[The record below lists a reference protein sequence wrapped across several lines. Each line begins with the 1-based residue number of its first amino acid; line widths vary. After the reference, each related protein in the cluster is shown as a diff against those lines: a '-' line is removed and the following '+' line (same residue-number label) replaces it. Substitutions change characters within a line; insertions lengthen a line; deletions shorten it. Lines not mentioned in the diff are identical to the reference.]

1 MNDGVA
7 DGDGL
12 VVPCPTGPR
21 AAKALIDAKKLHGK
35 VCKLGPLSEGS
46 SIYGDLLEV
55 YSGSGDDGDA
65 AKLLEEVPYRTSA
78 SWRAITAGLLSR
90 GKKQSA
96 LVFFL
101 RTLEEFQDPGGAA
114 PIAGVLRAFSAGDWD
129 FVPQIHGRLVRSGLS
144 ANPAFGNP
152 LIDLYSKRGLVGAA
166 FCVFEE
172 LSSPDIVTWVAMLS
186 GFSQS
191 GLGGEALQ
199 LFRQMLRSGACPTP
213 YVFSSALS
221 ACARAGEKLFAGGEQ
236 LHGQACKW
244 GFSEETFV
252 GNALISLYAQE
263 GDMAAAGKVFDG
275 MPHHDGVTFNSL
287 ISAHAQEGNT
297 LETFFFFREMQS
309 AGLKP
314 DSVTVAGL
322 CGGCAAAGD
331 VPRGAQLHCYALK
344 AGLFSDII
352 IEGSLLDLYV
362 KCGDVAA
369 AGKLFSSSAGE
380 DNVVLWNLML
390 VAYGQ
395 EGDLRRS
402 FDLFRR
408 MQTVG
413 TVPNQYTFPSL
424 LRTCTAA
431 GAMDLGEQV
440 HALVLKAGFE
450 PNGYVCSVLVDMY
463 AKSGQL
469 AAARGIL
476 ERAAPPPDLAAWTS
490 MVAGYSQH
498 GLFSEALGAFSAM
511 QRSGIRPDH
520 VGLAGAIT
528 ACAGILAVRRGLQVH
543 AQACVAGFSGD
554 LSVGNALISF
564 YAKSGRASDA
574 VAAFFSVAGKDE
586 VSWNALIAGLAQSGH
601 CEEALQAF
609 AGMCRSGW
617 GANPIACGS
626 AAGAAADIADVKR
639 GRQIHGRMVRAGCD
653 GRVEAGNVL
662 VTLYAK
668 CGSIEEAEM
677 AFSAMA
683 ERNEISWNAMI
694 AGYSQHGRGAAAL
707 ELFER
712 MKKEGLRPNHA
723 TFAGVLAA
731 CSHAGLVEEGI
742 AHFRSMAAPHGVL
755 PRAEHY
761 AGVVDILGRAGEL
774 HRARR
779 FMEEVPGG
787 ADAMAWRTLLGAC
800 RVHRNVEVG
809 EQAARRLLELDPE
822 DAAAYVLLSNIYS
835 AARRWDCRDRV
846 RKMMKERG
854 VKKEPGRS
862 WIEAGNCM
870 HAFFAGDRLHPRAA
884 EIYEFLEGLNQRAAA
899 EGYSERKEDDDD
911 APATVHS
918 EKLAVA
924 FGLMSSPTPEM
935 AIRVIKNLRVCDDCH
950 TWMKFVSRIA
960 ARTVILRDV
969 YRFHHFKDGACSC
982 RDYW

>member
-1 MNDGVA
+1 M
-7 DGDGL
+7 
-12 VVPCPTGPR
+12 
-21 AAKALIDAKKLHGK
+21 
-35 VCKLGPLSEGS
+35 
-46 SIYGDLLEV
+46 
-55 YSGSGDDGDA
+55 
-65 AKLLEEVPYRTSA
+65 
-78 SWRAITAGLLSR
+78 AGLLSR

-101 RTLEEFQDPGGAA
+101 RMLEEFQDAGGAA
-114 PIAGVLRAFSAGDWD
+114 PVAGVLWAFSANDWD
-129 FVPQIHGRLVRSGLS
+129 FVPQVHGRLVRSGLS
-144 ANPAFGNP
+144 ANPAFANP
-152 LIDLYSKRGLVGAA
+152 LIDLYSKRGLVGDA
-166 FCVFEE
+166 FSVFEE
-172 LSSPDIVTWVAMLS
+172 LSSPDIVTCVAMLS

-199 LFRQMLRSGACPTP
+199 LFRWMLRSGACPTP
-213 YVFSSALS
+213 YSRREHLHRRW
-221 ACARAGEKLFAGGEQ
+221 RAAPC
-236 LHGQACKW
+236 QAFKW
-244 GFSEETFV
+244 GFSQETFV

-263 GDMAAAGKVFDG
+263 GDMTAAGKMFDG
-275 MPHHDGVTFNSL
+275 MPRHDGVTFNSL
-287 ISAHAQEGNT
+287 ISAHTQEGNT

-309 AGLKP
+309 SGLKA
-314 DSVTVAGL
+314 DSVTIAGL

-331 VPRGAQLHCYALK
+331 AARGAQLHCYALK
-344 AGLFSDII
+344 AGLLSDII
-352 IEGSLLDLYV
+352 IEGSLLI
-362 KCGDVAA
+362 CT
-369 AGKLFSSSAGE
+369 SSSDE

-402 FDLFRR
+402 FELFRR
-408 MQTVG
+408 MQAVG
-413 TVPNQYTFPSL
+413 TAPNQYTFPSL

-431 GAMDLGEQV
+431 GALDLGEQV
-440 HALVLKAGFE
+440 HALVVKAGFE

-476 ERAAPPPDLAAWTS
+476 ERAEPPPDLAAWTS

-498 GLFSEALGAFSAM
+498 GLFSEALGAFCAM

-528 ACAGILAVRRGLQVH
+528 ACAGILAIRGGCRCTRRP
-543 AQACVAGFSGD
+543 A
-554 LSVGNALISF
+554 F

-574 VAAFFSVAGKDE
+574 AAAFFSVATKDE
-586 VSWNALIAGLAQSGH
+586 VSWNALIAGLAQGGH
-601 CEEALQAF
+601 CEEAGL
-609 AGMCRSGW
+609 GV
-617 GANPIACGS
+617 NPIACGS
-626 AAGAAADIADVKR
+626 AAVAAADMADVKR

-677 AFSAMA
+677 AFSAMP

-694 AGYSQHGRGAAAL
+694 TGYSQHGRGAAAL
-707 ELFER
+707 ELFEK
-712 MKKEGLRPNHA
+712 MKEEGLRPNHA
-723 TFAGVLAA
+723 TFAG
-731 CSHAGLVEEGI
+731 EGV
-742 AHFRSMAAPHGVL
+742 AHFQSMAAAHGVL

-761 AGVVDILGRAGEL
+761 AGVIDILGRAGEL
-774 HRARR
+774 RRARR
-779 FMEEVPGG
+779 FVEEMPGG

-800 RVHRNVEVG
+800 RVHRNM
-809 EQAARRLLELDPE
+809 ELDPE

-846 RKMMKERG
+846 RRMMKERG

-862 WIEAGNCM
+862 WIEAGNYM

-884 EIYEFLEGLNQRAAA
+884 EIYNFLEVLNHRAAA
-899 EGYSERKEDDDD
+899 EGYSAETGRTKEEDT
-911 APATVHS
+911 AAYVHS

-924 FGLMSSPTPEM
+924 FGLMSSPAPEM
-935 AIRVIKNLRVCDDCH
+935 PIRVIKNLRVCDDCH